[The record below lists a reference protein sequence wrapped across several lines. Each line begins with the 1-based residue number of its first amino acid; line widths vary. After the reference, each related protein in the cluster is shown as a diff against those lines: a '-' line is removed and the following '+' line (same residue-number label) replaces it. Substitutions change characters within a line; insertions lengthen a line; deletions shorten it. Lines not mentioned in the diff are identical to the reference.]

1 MFKRIIL
8 YPHTIK
14 NFEINGIQYHLK
26 SPTLLF
32 KTKLEDESHNTSYSE
47 IIKEC
52 TNIDASILSIL
63 PQEEIEK
70 ICEDVMTVGMDGHDN
85 TGGEGKRAVE
95 LIAILLNRGHTSPQD
110 YRLDFAR
117 IIFEEY
123 NAIGGTK

>member
-1 MFKRIIL
+1 M
-8 YPHTIK
+8 YPHTLK

-32 KTKLEDESHNTSYSE
+32 KSKLEDENHNVTYSE
-47 IIKEC
+47 IIKDC
-52 TNIDASILSIL
+52 TNIDESILSIL

-70 ICEDVMTVGMDGHDN
+70 ICEDVMSVGMDGHD
-85 TGGEGKRAVE
+85 TTQGEGKSAVE
-95 LIAILLNRGHTSPQD
+95 LIAILLNRGHASPQD

-123 NAIGGTK
+123 NAK